1 MNSADSRIRY
11 DELSAGRAMGD
22 LSHEEG
28 RELSLLEQEL
38 SQTHDF
44 AFDLMVG
51 ALTVDFLKESLAPL
65 PADLAARMHRCA
77 DDLHTPAPDKVI
89 PFQPTLMGKI
99 ICSPFTGWVAAA
111 VIGLLAVV
119 TYQAAPQQTPSE
131 AHAILRTEA
140 PDLLERSFQGLGTYT
155 GSSGNVIWS
164 DAKQAGYMTLA
175 GLPVND
181 PTKAQYQLWIVD
193 PKRDEAPIDGGVFD
207 IVEGGV
213 PNIVPI
219 AAKLSLTDPQ
229 AFVITLEQPG
239 GVVKSKQEHL
249 VALAKY

>member
-1 MNSADSRIRY
+1 MNSADPRIRY
-11 DELSAGRAMGD
+11 DELSAGRAMED
-22 LSHEEG
+22 LSHDEC
-28 RELSLLEQEL
+28 RELFSLEQEL

-51 ALTVDFLKESLAPL
+51 SLTVDFLKDSLEPL
-65 PADLAARMHRCA
+65 PADLAARLHRCA
-77 DDLHTPAPDKVI
+77 DGLATPAPDNVVS
-89 PFQPTLMGKI
+89 FQPTLMGKI
-99 ICSPFTGWVAAA
+99 LRSPFTGWVAAA
-111 VIGLLAVV
+111 VIFLLAMVN
-119 TYQAAPQQTPSE
+119 YQTAPQSTLSE
-131 AHAILRTEA
+131 AKALLSLEA
-140 PDLLERSFQGLGTYT
+140 PDLLERSFQGLGTYAA
-155 GSSGNVIWS
+155 SSGNVIWS
-164 DAKQAGYMTLA
+164 DSKQAGYMTLK

-207 IVEGGV
+207 IVEGET

-219 AAKLSLTDPQ
+219 AAKLALSDPQ

-249 VALAKY
+249 VALAKN